1 MLAVKISSIE
11 PLDTFGAMENY
22 RCYLLDRDLRIRN
35 VRIIEGADDEEVTRE
50 ALGLLMQMDAYAGI
64 ELWLKDRHVF
74 THRR

>member
-1 MLAVKISSIE
+1 
-11 PLDTFGAMENY
+11 MENY

-35 VRIIEGADDEEVTRE
+35 VRIIEGADDEEVARE

-64 ELWLKDRHVF
+64 ELWLKDRRVF

>member
-1 MLAVKISSIE
+1 
-11 PLDTFGAMENY
+11 MENY

-50 ALGLLMQMDAYAGI
+50 ALGLLIQMDAYAGI
-64 ELWLKDRHVF
+64 ELWLKDRRVF

>member
-1 MLAVKISSIE
+1 VLAGKISGIE
-11 PLDTFGAMENY
+11 PLDTFGTMENY

-64 ELWLKDRHVF
+64 ELWLKDRRVF